1 MDLLNDAALNNSLLN
16 DYASKLDELKQQ
28 GNLRQFTSNVQQGR
42 MIEIQGHSML
52 NLSSNDYLGLAADL
66 TLREQFFDETP
77 NELRVMSSSSSR
89 LLTGNFP
96 EYEQLEA
103 SLSQAFHG
111 RAALLFN
118 SVYHMNIGILPALS
132 DSKTLILADKLVH
145 ASMIDGIRLSSAKYV
160 RYRHND
166 LNHLQQL
173 LQQYHTDEAFE
184 RIIVVTESIFSM
196 DGDETDLAELVR
208 IKQQFAKVMLYV
220 DEAHAIGVRGEQGLG
235 CAEQYAVIDEID
247 LLVGTFGK
255 ALASVGGYLI
265 CHPIIREYLIN
276 SMRPLIFSTAQPPMC
291 MAWTDF
297 IFQKVLGLQQQR
309 QHLQQISQN
318 LQQSVQ
324 AKGFDCPSTSHIV
337 PVIIGESQKTVEKAR
352 QLQQA
357 GFYIMPVRPPTVPKH
372 SSRLRIS
379 LTSQVNQADL
389 EQLVA
394 LL

>member
-1 MDLLNDAALNNSLLN
+1 MMNLLN
-16 DYASKLDELKQQ
+16 DYAAKLDELKQQ
-28 GNLRQFTSNVQQGR
+28 GNLRQFTSNIQQGR
-42 MIEIQGHSML
+42 YIEIKNHTML
-52 NLSSNDYLGLAADL
+52 NLSSNDYLGLASDIK
-66 TLREQFFDETP
+66 LREQFFEETP
-77 NELRVMSSSSSR
+77 NELRIMSSSSSR

-96 EYEQLEA
+96 EYEQLEG
-103 SLSQAFHG
+103 SLRQAFQG

-118 SVYHMNIGILPALS
+118 SGYHMNIGILPALC

-145 ASMIDGIRLSSAKYV
+145 ASMIDGIRLSIAKYV

-166 LNHLQQL
+166 LDHLTQL
-173 LQQYHTDEAFE
+173 LQTYHADETFD

-196 DGDETDLAELVR
+196 DGDETDLAALVR
-208 IKQQFAKVMLYV
+208 IKKQFAKVMLYV

-235 CAEQYAVIDEID
+235 CAEQYGVIDDID

-276 SMRPLIFSTAQPPMC
+276 SMRPLIFSTAQPPIC

-297 IFQKVLGLQQQR
+297 IFQKVLTLKNER
-309 QHLQQISQN
+309 QHLSNISRY
-318 LQQSVQ
+318 LQQAVLS
-324 AKGFDCPSTSHIV
+324 KCFDCPSTSHIV
-337 PVIIGESQKTVEKAR
+337 PVIIGESQKTVDKAT

-357 GFYIMPVRPPTVPKH
+357 GFYIMPVRPPTVPKQ

-379 LTSQVNQADL
+379 LSTQVMQTDL
-389 EQLVA
+389 DQLVA

>member
-1 MDLLNDAALNNSLLN
+1 MNLLN
-16 DYASKLDELKQQ
+16 DYAAKLDELKQQ
-28 GNLRQFTSNVQQGR
+28 GNLRQFTSNVQHGR
-42 MIEIQGHSML
+42 MIEIKNQKML
-52 NLSSNDYLGLAADL
+52 NLSSNDYLGLASDL
-66 TLREQFFDETP
+66 SLREQFFDETP
-77 NELRVMSSSSSR
+77 NELRIMSSSSSR
-89 LLTGNFP
+89 LLTGNFS
-96 EYEQLEA
+96 EYEQLEV

-118 SVYHMNIGILPALS
+118 SGYHMNIGILPALS

-145 ASMIDGIRLSSAKYV
+145 ASIIDGIRLSTAKYV

-166 LNHLQQL
+166 LQHLTQL
-173 LQQYHTDEAFE
+173 LQTYHADEAFD

-208 IKQQFAKVMLYV
+208 IKKQFAKVMLYV

-235 CAEQYAVIDEID
+235 CAEQYGVIDDID

-276 SMRPLIFSTAQPPMC
+276 SMRPLIFSTAQPPIC

-297 IFQKVLGLQQQR
+297 IFQKVLTLKNER
-309 QHLQQISQN
+309 QHLNNISQS
-318 LQQSVQ
+318 LQQAVLN
-324 AKGFDCPSTSHIV
+324 KGFDCPSTSHIV
-337 PVIIGESQKTVEKAR
+337 PVIIGESQKTVDKAM

-379 LTSQVNQADL
+379 LTTQVSQTDL
-389 EQLVA
+389 DQLVT

>member
-1 MDLLNDAALNNSLLN
+1 MKLLNSYAA
-16 DYASKLDELKQQ
+16 KLGALKQQ
-28 GNLRQFTSNVQQGR
+28 GNLRQFTSNIQQGR
-42 MIEIQGHSML
+42 YIEINNQKML
-52 NLSSNDYLGLAADL
+52 NLSSNDYLGLASDIK
-66 TLREQFFDETP
+66 LREQFFDETP
-77 NELRVMSSSSSR
+77 NQLRIMSSSSSR

-96 EYEQLEA
+96 EYEQLES
-103 SLSQAFHG
+103 SLSQAFQG

-118 SVYHMNIGILPALS
+118 SGYHMNIGILPALC

-145 ASMIDGIRLSSAKYV
+145 ASMIDGIRLSTAKYV

-166 LNHLQQL
+166 LDHLTQL
-173 LQQYHTDEAFE
+173 LQTYHADESFD

-208 IKQQFAKVMLYV
+208 IKKQFAKVMLYV

-235 CAEQYAVIDEID
+235 CAEQYGVIDDID

-265 CHPIIREYLIN
+265 CHSIIREYLIN

-297 IFQKVLGLQQQR
+297 IFQKVLALKNER
-309 QHLQQISQN
+309 QHLNNISQS
-318 LQQSVQ
+318 LQQAVLS
-324 AKGFDCPSTSHIV
+324 KGFDCPSTSHIV
-337 PVIIGESQKTVEKAR
+337 PVMIGESQKTVDQAT

-357 GFYIMPVRPPTVPKH
+357 GFYIMPVRPPTVPKQ

-379 LTSQVNQADL
+379 LSTQVMQTDL
-389 EQLVA
+389 DQLVA

>member
-1 MDLLNDAALNNSLLN
+1 MNLLN
-16 DYASKLDELKQQ
+16 DYAAKLDELKQQ

-42 MIEIQGHSML
+42 VIEIKNQKML
-52 NLSSNDYLGLAADL
+52 NLSSNDYLGLASDIK
-66 TLREQFFDETP
+66 LREQFFDETP
-77 NELRVMSSSSSR
+77 NELRIMSSSSSR

-96 EYEQLEA
+96 EYEQLES
-103 SLSQAFHG
+103 SLSQAFQG

-118 SVYHMNIGILPALS
+118 SGYHMNIGILPALS
-132 DSKTLILADKLVH
+132 DSKILILADKLVH
-145 ASMIDGIRLSSAKYV
+145 ASMIDGIRLSTAKYV

-166 LNHLQQL
+166 LKHLSQL
-173 LQQYHTDEAFE
+173 LQQYHADETFD

-208 IKQQFAKVMLYV
+208 IKKQFAKVMLYV

-235 CAEQYAVIDEID
+235 CAEQYGVMDDID

-255 ALASVGGYLI
+255 ALASVGGYVI
-265 CHPIIREYLIN
+265 CHSIIREYLIN
-276 SMRPLIFSTAQPPMC
+276 SMRPLIFSTAQPPIC

-297 IFQKVLGLQQQR
+297 IFQKVLTLKNER
-309 QHLQQISQN
+309 QHLNNLSQS
-318 LQQSVQ
+318 LQQAVLS
-324 AKGFDCPSTSHIV
+324 KGFDCPSTSHIV
-337 PVIIGESQKTVEKAR
+337 PVILGESQTAVDKAT

-379 LTSQVNQADL
+379 LTTQVSQTDL
-389 EQLVA
+389 DQLVG

>member
-1 MDLLNDAALNNSLLN
+1 MSLL
-16 DYASKLDELKQQ
+16 DAYAAQLDDLKQQ
-28 GNLRQFTSNVQQGR
+28 GNLRQFTSHTQQGR
-42 MIEIQGHSML
+42 SIHIGGHPML
-52 NLSSNDYLGLAADL
+52 NLASNDYLGLASNIQ
-66 TLREQFFDETP
+66 LREQFFDETP
-77 NELRVMSSSSSR
+77 NDLRVMSSSSSR

-103 SLSQAFHG
+103 SLSQAFAG

-118 SVYHMNIGILPALS
+118 SGYHMNIGILPALS
-132 DSKTLILADKLVH
+132 DAKTLILADKLIH
-145 ASMIDGIRLSSAKYV
+145 ASIIDGIRLSVAKYV

-166 LNHLQQL
+166 LAHLEQL
-173 LQQYHTDEAFE
+173 LKKYHTDESFD

-196 DGDETDLAELVR
+196 DGDETDLAALVR

-235 CAEQYAVIDEID
+235 CAEQYGVIAEID

-265 CHPIIREYLIN
+265 CHSIIRDYLIN

-291 MAWTDF
+291 MAWSNF
-297 IFQKVLGLQQQR
+297 IFQKVLDLKTQR
-309 QHLQQISQN
+309 QHLHAMSQY
-318 LQQSVQ
+318 LQQALRS
-324 AKGFDCPSTSHIV
+324 KGFNCPSSSQIV
-337 PVIIGESQKTVEKAR
+337 PVIIGESAKTVIKAQ

-357 GFYIMPVRPPTVPKH
+357 GFYIMPVRPPTVPKN
-372 SSRLRIS
+372 SSRLRICLS
-379 LTSQVNQADL
+379 TQITQSDL
-389 EQLVA
+389 DQLLP

>member
-1 MDLLNDAALNNSLLN
+1 MKLLNSYAA
-16 DYASKLDELKQQ
+16 KLGALKQQ
-28 GNLRQFTSNVQQGR
+28 GNLRQFTSNIQQGR
-42 MIEIQGHSML
+42 YIEINNQKML
-52 NLSSNDYLGLAADL
+52 NLSSNDYLGLASDIK
-66 TLREQFFDETP
+66 LREQFFDETP
-77 NELRVMSSSSSR
+77 NQLRIMSSSSSR

-96 EYEQLEA
+96 EYEQLES
-103 SLSQAFHG
+103 SLSQAFQG

-118 SVYHMNIGILPALS
+118 SGYHMNIGILPALC

-145 ASMIDGIRLSSAKYV
+145 ASMIDGIRLSTAKYV

-166 LNHLQQL
+166 LDHLTQL
-173 LQQYHTDEAFE
+173 LQTYHADESFD

-208 IKQQFAKVMLYV
+208 IKKQFARVMLYV

-235 CAEQYAVIDEID
+235 CAEQYGVIDDID

-276 SMRPLIFSTAQPPMC
+276 SMRPLIFSTAQPPIC

-297 IFQKVLGLQQQR
+297 IFQKVLGLDQQR
-309 QHLQQISQN
+309 QHLQRISQS
-318 LQQSVQ
+318 LQQAVQ
-324 AKGFDCPSTSHIV
+324 NKGFDCPSTSHIV
-337 PVIIGESQKTVEKAR
+337 PVIIGESQKTVDKAK

-379 LTSQVNQADL
+379 LTTQVSQTDL
-389 EQLVA
+389 DQLVA